1 MTGARVTNRQLKY
14 YCTTCNYSTTRYL
27 SIGLKAPPI
36 EALTKWIVTHG
47 RLLFETA
54 EYLFFLLLQ
63 FIAELLLGPL
73 FLFLQETQLPQLLTP
88 GRGGGGGKKH
98 ERGSSFSPKGD

>member
-1 MTGARVTNRQLKY
+1 M
-14 YCTTCNYSTTRYL
+14 
-27 SIGLKAPPI
+27 
-36 EALTKWIVTHG
+36 THG

-54 EYLFFLLLQ
+54 ADLLFLLLQ

-88 GRGGGGGKKH
+88 GRGGGGREEKKH
-98 ERGSSFSPKGD
+98 EEHLFLQKEIKQPKAMEEGLSRDQ

>member
-1 MTGARVTNRQLKY
+1 
-14 YCTTCNYSTTRYL
+14 
-27 SIGLKAPPI
+27 
-36 EALTKWIVTHG
+36 VTHG

-54 EYLFFLLLQ
+54 AYLLFLLLQ

-88 GRGGGGGKKH
+88 GRGGGGREKTNM
-98 ERGSSFSPKGD
+98 RGTSFSPKGD